1 MQTARQKLRL
11 MVAKAFIVERS
22 IERGKVK
29 GKNVKVNDKVTTYAR
44 LLMETVEKQFA
55 DFITIGG
62 IYNENNLV
70 GAYASLGIV
79 ASLLVV
85 MLGQARYLCVIAR
98 ARLVLSWFN
107 YSSGVCT
114 ASIALFTE
122 LGIII
127 ELVNIR
133 TLLVFY
139 LVANALIYRRYVITS
154 HTPPIHTLLFQFLF
168 SLGALGFSL
177 SWKFNQQQWGLP
189 LFGGLMITITAFYHH
204 KVPHHTHAD
213 DADWC
218 VPFMPWPPALSIFLN
233 VFLITTLKL
242 LSFQRFAMWACFIT
256 LFYVLYGVHS
266 TYQAEEETEIGSNQ
280 LNSSSSNLQT
290 KVEVQVL

>member
-1 MQTARQKLRL
+1 M
-11 MVAKAFIVERS
+11 
-22 IERGKVK
+22 
-29 GKNVKVNDKVTTYAR
+29 
-44 LLMETVEKQFA
+44 
-55 DFITIGG
+55 
-62 IYNENNLV
+62 
-70 GAYASLGIV
+70 
-79 ASLLVV
+79 
-85 MLGQARYLCVIAR
+85 
-98 ARLVLSWFN
+98 
-107 YSSGVCT
+107 
-114 ASIALFTE
+114 
-122 LGIII
+122 
-127 ELVNIR
+127 VNIR